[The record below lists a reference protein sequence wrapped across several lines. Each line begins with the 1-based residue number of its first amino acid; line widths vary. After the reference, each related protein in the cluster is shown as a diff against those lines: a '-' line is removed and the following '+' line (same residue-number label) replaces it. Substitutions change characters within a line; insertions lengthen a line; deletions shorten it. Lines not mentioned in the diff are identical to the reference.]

1 MIISHFRLNDDFKLK
16 PRKKAICNRLF
27 LLLSYIFSTEI
38 RKFDA
43 LPCTEM

>member
-1 MIISHFRLNDDFKLK
+1 MSHFRLNGGFKLK
-16 PRKKAICNRLF
+16 PTKRAICNRLF

-43 LPCTEM
+43 LPCKEM